1 METLRQIH
9 NLQRK
14 IMHTKNQTH
23 RNSYKM
29 QLSALKILAACEA
42 EQAEQERRE
51 EEEIIC

>member
-1 METLRQIH
+1 METLKQIH

-14 IMHTKNQTH
+14 ILHEHNKTH

-42 EQAEQERRE
+42 EQAEEEKERRK
-51 EEEIIC
+51 